1 MTRAGGVVTEH
12 DSPDWLGRERIT
24 TGADTLTSQ
33 GQRARPRVTAQVA
46 SSLGVGRFLE
56 QIGGFLNGF

>member
-1 MTRAGGVVTEH
+1 MTGAGGVVTEH
-12 DSPDWLGRERIT
+12 HSPHWLGRQGVS
-24 TGADTLTSQ
+24 TGADTLTPS
-33 GQRARPRVTAQVA
+33 PRLTGQVA